1 MFDLGFSEIIFIAI
15 IALLFIGPDKLP
27 ETLRNIA
34 RGLGKLKRMLTDAKS
49 TLTTELQVDQLKEE
63 LMHYRSELEKTKSD
77 LSAFKNIAAQE
88 ANELKKEVNEVKQ
101 NIEQSFEGTNLN
113 DDYDSLLDDELEKA
127 EKEFEELE
135 QEEKRASE
143 NKTKQTKNPKEEKSY
158 TIPFKEQEKVPPS
171 SQDSY
176 ASVYAQAPTEPQNLD
191 EYYEKNKLSGFKNI
205 KKGS

>member
-27 ETLRNIA
+27 ETMRNVA
-34 RGLGKLKRMLTDAKS
+34 RGLGKLKRVLTDAKS
-49 TLTTELQVDQLKEE
+49 TITTELQVDQLKEE

-88 ANELKKEVNEVKQ
+88 ANEIKKEVNEVKQ
-101 NIEQSFEGTNLN
+101 NIEHSFEGKNLN

-127 EKEFEELE
+127 EKEFEALEKEEL
-135 QEEKRASE
+135 KKE
-143 NKTKQTKNPKEEKSY
+143 NKSNTVQKDNTLEFKQQELATTK
-158 TIPFKEQEKVPPS
+158 KEQVDP
-171 SQDSY
+171 Y

-191 EYYEKNKLSGFKNI
+191 DYYEKNKLSGFKNI